1 MPERIFTINLR
12 KATLKVPRGGKS
24 KRSVAI
30 VREFLK
36 THMKVDEVKIGKSIT
51 EKIWKGGAIKIPGKI
66 RIKAVETEEGEGEKK
81 RKVVK
86 AELLGI
92 IPEELKEK
100 REEIKKKVEEKSK
113 EESIGKKE
121 TETKSKKS

>member
-1 MPERIFTINLR
+1 
-12 KATLKVPRGGKS
+12 
-24 KRSVAI
+24 
-30 VREFLK
+30 
-36 THMKVDEVKIGKSIT
+36 MKVDEVKIGKSIT